1 MPRHDQAPPGAD
13 HDSHDR
19 LLMVRLASDD
29 ITRAERPAAEALR
42 SACDECAALI
52 DDVRRIAR
60 VTAIL
65 PAPRRPRDFRL
76 SAEEA
81 RQARGSVLRRFME
94 RLSAPGMGVLQP
106 LGAAAVAIG
115 FVMVVVGMGLPAMG
129 GASPAS
135 NHAFDAS
142 PGAAASAQDQ
152 AAAEG
157 AGRPSAG
164 APGAEADPDGFG
176 GMQPVQERP
185 SSRPGI
191 TRSGSEAPAAGGNS
205 DGTDQP
211 EPAASGPASGPPEL
225 AGGQAEPG
233 ASAEVRDAGVRA
245 ADERE
250 ERLARVQS
258 GTPAGAGLVSLG
270 LLLGLSGLLVLILRV
285 VSLRTGRDP
294 SIR

>member
-29 ITRAERPAAEALR
+29 IPRAERPAADALR
-42 SACDECAALI
+42 SACAECAALI
-52 DDVRRIAR
+52 DDVRRISR
-60 VTAIL
+60 STATL

-76 SAEEA
+76 TAEQA
-81 RQARGSVLRRFME
+81 RQARGSILRRFME
-94 RLSAPGMGVLQP
+94 RLSAPRMGVLQP

-115 FVMVVVGMGLPAMG
+115 FVLVVVGMGLPGMVG
-129 GASPAS
+129 SPAS
-135 NHAFDAS
+135 QFAVDSS
-142 PGAAASAQDQ
+142 PGAAASPPELG
-152 AAAEG
+152 AAES
-157 AGRPSAG
+157 AGRPSAA
-164 APGAEADPDGFG
+164 APGAEAAPDQFG
-176 GMQPVQERP
+176 GTPSMQEEP

-191 TRSGSEAPAAGGNS
+191 TRGGSDAPVAGGNS

-211 EPAASGPASGPPEL
+211 QPAASAPASGPTEV
-225 AGGQAEPG
+225 AGGQAEPR
-233 ASAEVRDAGVRA
+233 ASAAPRDAGVRA
-245 ADERE
+245 PVEP
-250 ERLARVQS
+250 ERLALTQS

-270 LLLGLSGLLVLILRV
+270 LLLGLTGLLVLILRV